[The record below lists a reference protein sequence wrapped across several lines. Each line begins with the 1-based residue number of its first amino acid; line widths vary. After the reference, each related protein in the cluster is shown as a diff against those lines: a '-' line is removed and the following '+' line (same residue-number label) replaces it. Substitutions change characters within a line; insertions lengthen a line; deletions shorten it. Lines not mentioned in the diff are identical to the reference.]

1 MDDKAVNDEQLNE
14 AAEAAVLTV
23 PDDVT
28 LLTVIGELFPPM
40 FGIALTPVPDHA
52 LAAETEIGTLF
63 VGVLSD
69 FVVSLELRL
78 HGHYRLTMELL
89 EYLNEENAGS
99 AFVTFST
106 LDGRLWISGNVDGRP
121 LVPDHLAR
129 VLTYMF
135 QAATAVVGEVTP
147 EPGSGG

>member
-1 MDDKAVNDEQLNE
+1 MDDNAVDDEQRDE
-14 AAEAAVLTV
+14 SAAAAVLTV
-23 PDDVT
+23 PDDET
-28 LLTVIGELFPPM
+28 LLAVIGELFPPM
-40 FGIALTPVPDHA
+40 FGIALTPVPDDA

-69 FVVSLELRL
+69 FVISLELRL
-78 HGHYRLTMELL
+78 HGHYRLTMVLL

-106 LDGRLWISGNVDGRP
+106 LDERLWISGNVDGRP

-147 EPGSGG
+147 DLGSGG